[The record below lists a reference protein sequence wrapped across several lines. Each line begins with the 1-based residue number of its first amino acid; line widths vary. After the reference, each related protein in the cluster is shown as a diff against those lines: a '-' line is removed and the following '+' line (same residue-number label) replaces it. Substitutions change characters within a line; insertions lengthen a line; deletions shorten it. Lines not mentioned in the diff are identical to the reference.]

1 MIPHPSNQ
9 ERKQLRA
16 RYSPPKQPLA
26 FTVIH
31 CGKVVFEGPA
41 GLAEWFIKEN
51 GLKNAYK
58 KVKK

>member
-1 MIPHPSNQ
+1 MIPHPSKQ

-51 GLKNAYK
+51 ELKNA
-58 KVKK
+58 VKKPKK